1 MTMHCG
7 DWAVWQGDLG
17 VHPAMLSE
25 QAVLRGNEHAGGER
39 RGGEGRGGCA
49 AMSSTLPSSLS
60 PSLYH
65 LPPPPH
71 HPPAPERRSSQV
83 SAAAPNGSMTTHGA
97 CQLEIIRQSFRRR
110 VLFKCIYNDAM
121 MLISRPEPA
130 STGLSN
136 ALALE
141 KIIMPVITKRA
152 AHLCT
157 SPPRV
162 SKIHFI
168 SSRN

>member
-1 MTMHCG
+1 MTIRHHG
-7 DWAVWQGDLG
+7 DWAIWEGDLE
-17 VHPAMLSE
+17 VHPEKSRPA
-25 QAVLRGNEHAGGER
+25 RDKHA
-39 RGGEGRGGCA
+39 GGEGRGSA
-49 AMSSTLPSSLS
+49 AMSSTLPFT
-60 PSLYH
+60 
-65 LPPPPH
+65 LPPPTPPH
-71 HPPAPERRSSQV
+71 PTPERRSSQV

-130 STGLSN
+130 SAALSN

>member
-1 MTMHCG
+1 MMMRSHHG
-7 DWAVWQGDLG
+7 AWAIWEGDLE
-17 VHPAMLSE
+17 VHPALLSE
-25 QAVLRGNEHAGGER
+25 QAVLQGNQHAGGDR
-39 RGGEGRGGCA
+39 RGRGA
-49 AMSSTLPSSLS
+49 QLWASLSLLLSLPSS
-60 PSLYH
+60 
-65 LPPPPH
+65 PPT
-71 HPPAPERRSSQV
+71 PERRSSQV

-130 STGLSN
+130 STALSN

>member
-1 MTMHCG
+1 MHCG
-7 DWAVWQGDLG
+7 DWAVWEGDLG

-25 QAVLRGNEHAGGER
+25 QAVLQGNEHAGE
-39 RGGEGRGGCA
+39 EGRGGVR
-49 AMSSTLPSSLS
+49 SYELHSPFLSLS
-60 PSLYH
+60 
-65 LPPPPH
+65 LPPSIPPSPTTIPP
-71 HPPAPERRSSQV
+71 PPAPERRSSQV